1 MLIHILQ
8 FVQVVLGVILLIRIG
23 GILLRKINVIAGIW
37 NIYIFVI
44 ATILSSFYMHSIITT
59 VLFILNIINFILN
72 EVYRKML
79 YNKYKI
85 SVSDILEAASV
96 VFLIAVY
103 IYCSM

>member
-1 MLIHILQ
+1 MLIQILQ
-8 FVQVVLGVILLIRIG
+8 LVLSIILLIRIG

-44 ATILSSFYMHSIITT
+44 ATILSCFYMHSIITT
-59 VLFILNIINFILN
+59 VLFILNIIYFILN
-72 EVYRKML
+72 EVYRRML
-79 YNKYKI
+79 YKKYKI
-85 SVSDILEAASV
+85 SVLDILEVASV